1 MEIIQDKN
9 SRSGL
14 IGTILVHLLLL
25 LMFLSFGMT
34 YQDPPE
40 PNEGSMMINFGTSDE
55 GSGEVEAEE
64 ATSSPSENVTPS
76 ENTNASAAEEQVL
89 TQTDTEAPEI
99 NSSETQAEEV
109 VQEEQQVAS
118 QNLLNALDAAN
129 NANNNT
135 EDDNE
140 GDSGNP
146 GNQGN
151 QGDPDGDP
159 NSHGHSTVPGNGI
172 GYSLGGRG
180 SVSFKKP
187 ENPTQKDG
195 TVVVDIWVNKVGKV
209 VRAKSGARGST
220 TTNPILQKKAEEA
233 AYKAKFKSDESAP
246 FEQKGTMT
254 FVFILN

>member
-1 MEIIQDKN
+1 MEIIKDKN
-9 SRSGL
+9 SRSGV

-55 GSGEVEAEE
+55 GSGEVESEE
-64 ATSSPSENVTPS
+64 AASSQSENVTPT
-76 ENTNASAAEEQVL
+76 ENNSASAAEEQVL
-89 TQTDTEAPEI
+89 TQNNTEAPVV
-99 NSSETQAEEV
+99 NSSETQTEET
-109 VQEEQQVAS
+109 VQEEQSAS
-118 QNLLNALDAAN
+118 QSLLDALNAAN
-129 NANNNT
+129 NANSNS
-135 EDDNE
+135 EDGNQ

-146 GNQGN
+146 GNQG
-151 QGDPDGDP
+151 DP
-159 NSHGHSTVPGNGI
+159 NGNPDTHGNSPSGNSI
-172 GYSLGGRG
+172 GYSLGNGRG
-180 SVSFKKP
+180 KVSFKKP

-195 TVVVDIWVNKVGKV
+195 TVVVDIWVNRDGKV
-209 VRAKSGARGST
+209 TKAKAGARGST

-233 AYKAKFKSDESAP
+233 AFKAVFKSDANAP

>member
-55 GSGEVEAEE
+55 GSGDVESEE
-64 ATSSPSENVTPS
+64 AASSSSESISPSE
-76 ENTNASAAEEQVL
+76 NASAAEEQVL
-89 TQTDTEAPEI
+89 TQNNTEAPVI
-99 NSSETQAEEV
+99 NSSETHTEET
-109 VQEEQQVAS
+109 VQEEQVAS

-129 NANNNT
+129 NANSNS
-135 EDDNE
+135 EDGNQ

-146 GNQGN
+146 GN

-159 NSHGHSTVPGNGI
+159 NSHGNSNVAGDGI
-172 GYSLGGRG
+172 GFSLGGRG
-180 SVSFKKP
+180 KVSFKKP

-195 TVVVDIWVNKVGKV
+195 TVVVDIWVNRNGKV
-209 VRAKSGARGST
+209 TKAKSGARGST

-233 AYKAKFKSDESAP
+233 AYKARFKSDTNAP

>member
-1 MEIIQDKN
+1 MEILQDKN

-55 GSGEVEAEE
+55 GSGDVESE
-64 ATSSPSENVTPS
+64 AAASSTPENITPS

-89 TQTDTEAPEI
+89 TQTNTEAPVI
-99 NSSETQAEEV
+99 NSSETKAEETV
-109 VQEEQQVAS
+109 KEAQSAS
-118 QNLLNALDAAN
+118 QNLLDALDAAN
-129 NANNNT
+129 NANSNS
-135 EDDNE
+135 EDGNQ

-146 GNQGN
+146 GNQG
-151 QGDPDGDP
+151 DPNGDP
-159 NSHGHSTVPGNGI
+159 NSHGNSTIPGDGI

-180 SVSFKKP
+180 KVSFKKP

-195 TVVVDIWVNKVGKV
+195 TVVVDIWVNRSGRVTK
-209 VRAKSGARGST
+209 AKSGARGST
-220 TTNPILQKKAEEA
+220 TTNPILQK
-233 AYKAKFKSDESAP
+233 
-246 FEQKGTMT
+246 M
-254 FVFILN
+254 